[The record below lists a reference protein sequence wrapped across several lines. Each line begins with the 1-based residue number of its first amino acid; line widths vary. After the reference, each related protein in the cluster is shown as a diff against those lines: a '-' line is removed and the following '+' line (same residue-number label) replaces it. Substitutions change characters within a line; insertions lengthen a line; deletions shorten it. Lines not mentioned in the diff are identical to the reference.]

1 LAIQKLNAS
10 SSHRLLAPI
19 RVNRSTRPASVI
31 AATSSSVVR
40 RVEGGGWCGTMT
52 TVAVSPLATPQS
64 SATVSTVR
72 SFDRS
77 LTT

>member
-1 LAIQKLNAS
+1 MAIQKLNAS

-19 RVNRSTRPASVI
+19 RVNRSTSATSVI

-52 TVAVSPLATPQS
+52 TVAVSPVGTAQP